1 MTKEKR
7 KSFTEGSI
15 LKQLIL
21 YALPLVA
28 TNVLQLLFNAA
39 DVAVVGVFAGDKPV
53 AAVGAT
59 TALINLIVGLFVG
72 LSVGANVL
80 VARFVGKE
88 NEEGA
93 RRVVGSSVVFS
104 ITAGIFLAIVGF
116 FGSETFLKWMGC
128 DPEVLGMAT
137 KYLKIY
143 FLGMPIMML
152 YNYSASV
159 LRAVGD
165 AFRPFLFLVIS
176 GVANVGLNFLFV
188 AGLHKNVEGVAIATV
203 VSQAI
208 SAVCCFIVLRR
219 EKGFARFEWKYCR
232 IYKREFIEMI
242 RIGLP
247 AGIQGCAFA
256 LSNVLVQSSVN
267 SFGSTVMAGTTVGSQ
282 IDGIIYQ
289 AMNGISLATLAFV
302 SQNYGAGKE
311 DRVKRTVSISVLLI
325 TVVGIVTGG
334 LTVLLREPLCRIIT
348 NDPKVIEVAGKR
360 IFIIGVSY
368 FIIGIMEVLNNATR
382 GMGRSTLAMLVNL
395 SGNCVFRIVWIWTVF
410 RMFSTLTVLYLVYPV
425 SWAVTCVAAFFA
437 YLHTVRR
444 VEKTCKREK

>member
-7 KSFTEGSI
+7 KSFTEGPI
-15 LKQLIL
+15 LKQLIF

-59 TALINLIVGLFVG
+59 GALIQLIIGLFIG

-80 VARFVGKE
+80 VARFVGE
-88 NEEGA
+88 DNQESA
-93 RRVVGSSVVFS
+93 RRVVGSSVLFS
-104 ITAGIFLAIVGF
+104 VCAGIFLAVVGF
-116 FGSETFLKWMGC
+116 FGAETFLKWMGC

-137 KYLKIY
+137 TYLKIY

-165 AFRPFLFLVIS
+165 AFRPFLFLVI
-176 GVANVGLNFLFV
+176 GGAANVGLNFLFV
-188 AGLHKNVEGVAIATV
+188 AGFHKDVEGVAIATV

-208 SAVCCFIVLRR
+208 SAVCCFVVLRK
-219 EKGFARFEWKYCR
+219 EKGFARFEWKYCK

-267 SFGSTVMAGTTVGSQ
+267 SFGSTVMAANTVAAQ
-282 IDGIIYQ
+282 IDGFIYQ

-302 SQNYGAGKE
+302 SQNYGAGKM
-311 DRVKRTVSISVLLI
+311 DRVKKAVWLSVWII
-325 TVVGIVTGG
+325 TAVGIVMGG
-334 LTVLLREPLCRIIT
+334 LVVLLRRPLCGIIT
-348 NDPKVIEVAGKR
+348 NDKEVIEKASLR

-368 FIIGIMEVLNNATR
+368 FVIGIMEVMNNATR

-395 SGNCVFRIVWIWTVF
+395 SGNCAFRIVWIWTVF
-410 RMFSTLTVLYLVYPV
+410 RAFHTLTCLYLVYPV
-425 SWAVTCVAAFFA
+425 SWALTCVAAFFA
-437 YLHTVRR
+437 YRYTYRK
-444 VEKTCKREK
+444 VERNLSE